1 MADSVQ
7 VVTAHYVTVDI
18 SSTLTSF
25 VSNKRF
31 QKDLTI
37 AALKGK
43 LELVSGVPTAG
54 MKLEL
59 YNPDG
64 QLICVMDNDTALL
77 GSYHVDDGCR
87 IHVIDTVGS
96 SVGQFDDV
104 SKVEKYEMTQE
115 DYDKR
120 TDSVK
125 AFKERMKMGRFDPEL
140 QKQKEEEKQKK
151 AEEEQKKIEGMKAG
165 DRCEVRVPGQP
176 TRRGTVQYTGI
187 VQHKWS
193 SHTKRTRKR
202 RHFVGLLYSFYTE

>member
-7 VVTAHYVTVDI
+7 VVTGHHVTVDI

-43 LELVSGVPTAG
+43 LELISGVPAGG
-54 MKLEL
+54 MKLEV
-59 YNPDG
+59 YNADG
-64 QLICVMDNDTALL
+64 QLVCVLDDDNVLL

-87 IHVIDTVGS
+87 IHVIDTSGS
-96 SVGQFDDV
+96 SVGQFEDV
-104 SKVEKYEMTQE
+104 SKVEKYEMSQD

-120 TDSVK
+120 SDSVK
-125 AFKERMKMGRFDPEL
+125 AYKERMKMGRFNPEL

-151 AEEEQKKIEGMKAG
+151 AEGESKAIEGIKVG
-165 DRCEVRVPGQP
+165 DRCEVKMPGHP
-176 TRRGTVQYTGI
+176 TRRGTVQYAGML
-187 VQHKWS
+187 K
-193 SHTKRTRKR
+193 
-202 RHFVGLLYSFYTE
+202 

>member
-7 VVTAHYVTVDI
+7 VVTAAYVTVDI

-25 VSNKRF
+25 LSNKRF

-43 LELVSGVPTAG
+43 LELVSGVLAGG
-54 MKLEL
+54 MKLEV

-64 QLICVMDNDTALL
+64 KLICVMDDDSALM

-87 IHVIDTVGS
+87 IHVIDTSGS
-96 SVGQFDDV
+96 SLGQFEDV
-104 SKVEKYEMTQE
+104 SKIEKYEMTQE

-125 AFKERMKMGRFDPEL
+125 AFKEKMKMGRFDPEL
-140 QKQKEEEKQKK
+140 QKQKEEEKQRKG
-151 AEEEQKKIEGMKAG
+151 EEEQKKIEGMIVG
-165 DRCEVRVPGQP
+165 DRCEVKVPGNP
-176 TRRGTVQYTGI
+176 TRRGTVQYTGN
-187 VQHKWS
+187 
-193 SHTKRTRKR
+193 
-202 RHFVGLLYSFYTE
+202 